1 MCLLRLCRPALAL
14 GLCLCVAGLAGSQD
28 SPQPLKSPLKSEMGE
43 VAKGVKKL
51 LESKGA
57 SAIAIGQ
64 FSGPAN
70 FPSSA
75 GPGIALALT
84 EELRHL
90 GITVKARAGLGI
102 SGSYRVQ
109 GSQKSAAVKDSA
121 RPDPLALLLKAQVED
136 DAGEVLVDFERKIFD
151 PKTISQL
158 LALSYQSKSG
168 GGRYEYEQELE
179 KKTRES
185 LLKPSIH
192 VANSRIAADASS
204 PYAIEILVKKGGR
217 GSYQPLSA
225 RNEDGL
231 AYVSIEKEDVYAVR
245 LSNHSNYEAAVALT
259 IDGLSSFAFSEDK
272 SLRGY
277 YIVEPRGTMTVVG
290 WHGNSR
296 ESYEFLITD
305 YGKGAAALLGSNP
318 ANVGTITATFAAAW
332 TKERPPDEPREP
344 LTVGAAPR
352 FSTDKGKKVDVRTV
366 RVQREIGVPRA
377 SVSVRYSR

>member
-1 MCLLRLCRPALAL
+1 
-14 GLCLCVAGLAGSQD
+14 
-28 SPQPLKSPLKSEMGE
+28 MGE

-51 LESKGA
+51 LEGKGA

-70 FPSSA
+70 FPTSA

-84 EELRHL
+84 EELREL
-90 GITVKARAGLGI
+90 GVAVKPRAGLGI

-109 GSQKSAAVKDSA
+109 GAKKPAAAKDG
-121 RPDPLALLLKAQVED
+121 RPPEPLVLLLKAQVED

-151 PKTISQL
+151 ARTISQL
-158 LALSYQSKSG
+158 LALSYQGKPG
-168 GGRYEYEQELE
+168 GGKYEYEQDLE

-185 LLKPSIH
+185 LLKPSIY

-204 PYAIEILVKKGGR
+204 PYAIEVLVKKGGQ
-217 GSYQPLSA
+217 GSYRPLSA

-231 AYVSIEKEDVYAVR
+231 AYVSVEKDDVYAVR
-245 LSNHSNYEAAVALT
+245 LINNSAYEAAVALT
-259 IDGLSSFAFSEDK
+259 IDGLSAFAFSEDK

-277 YIVEPRGTMTVVG
+277 YIVPPRGGMTVVG

-296 ESYEFLITD
+296 ESYEFQITD
-305 YGKGAAALLGSNP
+305 YGKGAAALLGSNL

-332 TKERPPDEPREP
+332 TKQQPPDEPKEP
-344 LTVGAAPR
+344 LTVGAAPP
-352 FSTDKGKKVDVRTV
+352 FATDKGKKVGVATAV
-366 RVQREIGVPRA
+366 VKREIGVPRA